1 MQTAVRCLP
10 EETGELWISGNQVM
24 GATGSPAKNG
34 ECLVET
40 ANGKVYYKTGDLCQ
54 MDADGDIIYC
64 GRKDSQI
71 KIQGFR
77 IELSEI
83 EHVAKNFFKR

>member
-1 MQTAVRCLP
+1 MQTAAPLP
-10 EETGELWISGNQVM
+10 TGETGELWISGNQVM
-24 GATGSPAKNG
+24 GGYWNAPEKTE

-54 MDADGDIIYC
+54 MDADGDIIYY

-71 KIQGFR
+71 KIQGFA
-77 IELSEI
+77 LS
-83 EHVAKNFFKR
+83 